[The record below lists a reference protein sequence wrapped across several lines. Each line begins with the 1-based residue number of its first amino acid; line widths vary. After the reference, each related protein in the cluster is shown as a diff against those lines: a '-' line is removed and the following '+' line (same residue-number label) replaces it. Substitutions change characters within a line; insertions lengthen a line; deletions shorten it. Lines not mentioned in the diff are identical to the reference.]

1 MNTFDEAVRRIS
13 SYLES
18 DDKFLLISGT
28 HQYEKHILALRLV
41 FNSYKSPTTV
51 LFRSNSM
58 QSLKGRNFLGRLF
71 NSRINFKTGTPYR
84 IRGGYTLFVDSINRR
99 TWNSSPQ
106 DIDVGIIYPIDS
118 LNFNNGD
125 DCVQDLID
133 RNAKKIILITWTDN
147 KDFSWVNQYNPCHVV
162 YDAEEENPE
171 YHQRVKEIELK
182 HPRLSQQIKRLPQ
195 YAKSTPGNYLIQIH
209 CDKCRCS
216 RWARLNKPYPG
227 KTALGNAELGEFSA
241 ACLMCGYEAWDSYNW
256 SR

>member
-1 MNTFDEAVRRIS
+1 AFLWYADIGGNLPVWFWLFPKPIMP
-13 SYLES
+13 YLGWEPPLQ
-18 DDKFLLISGT
+18 FPRLLG
-28 HQYEKHILALRLV
+28 
-41 FNSYKSPTTV
+41 
-51 LFRSNSM
+51 
-58 QSLKGRNFLGRLF
+58 QSR
-71 NSRINFKTGTPYR
+71 
-84 IRGGYTLFVDSINRR
+84 
-99 TWNSSPQ
+99 
-106 DIDVGIIYPIDS
+106 
-118 LNFNNGD
+118 
-125 DCVQDLID
+125 VQDLID